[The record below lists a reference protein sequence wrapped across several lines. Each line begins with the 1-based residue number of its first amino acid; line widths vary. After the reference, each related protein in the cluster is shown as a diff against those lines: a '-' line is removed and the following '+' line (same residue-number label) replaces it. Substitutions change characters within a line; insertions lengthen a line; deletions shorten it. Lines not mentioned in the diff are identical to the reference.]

1 MLETLIKLNSS
12 RAGHDKILRTLQYSC
27 RLILA
32 SGSKTERLSSILAH
46 ISSSRKF
53 LRLGTCVDALYS
65 SFSSVSNPD
74 PVVRFLVRLSRI
86 AGAMFLFSDHLI
98 WCNNFKLFTINY
110 RLWANISDKCWL
122 YSVILSLSRDLY
134 ELNLIFENLYKDPD
148 VAWLINNRPGLV
160 LDTVKN
166 MTDLFLPLA
175 ALGKKFDGK
184 IIFMMTMIVQCSG
197 YFKAPGLVAFCGI
210 ISSVSAALQI
220 IKPKLKL

>member
-32 SGSKTERLSSILAH
+32 SGSQTEQLSSILAH
-46 ISSSRKF
+46 IGSSRKF

-74 PVVRFLVRLSRI
+74 PVVRFLVTLSRI

-98 WCNNFKLFTINY
+98 WCHNFQLFTINY
-110 RLWANISDKCWL
+110 RLWANISDKSWL
-122 YSVILSLSRDLY
+122 YSIILSLSRDLY
-134 ELNLIFENLYKDPD
+134 ELNLIFEDLYKDPD
-148 VAWLINNRPGLV
+148 LAWLINNRPGLV

-166 MTDLFLPLA
+166 IADMFLPLA
-175 ALGKKFDGK
+175 ALGKKFDRK
-184 IIFMMTMIVQCSG
+184 VIFFMAMIVQVTSRLRG
-197 YFKAPGLVAFCGI
+197 SLP
-210 ISSVSAALQI
+210 SVG
-220 IKPKLKL
+220 